1 MQSHNIIVRV
11 IAFTHLRLMVVPG
24 VFEVVVGAQGA
35 WEELAEDSEMAD
47 DYGLGTRASLEE
59 AVEAVLATL
68 GMAPCEGTDV
78 VPPNAR

>member
-1 MQSHNIIVRV
+1 MEPV
-11 IAFTHLRLMVVPG
+11 
-24 VFEVVVGAQGA
+24 QGA
-35 WEELAEDSEMAD
+35 WEELPEESEMAD